1 VETPIRVLVADDT
14 DDIRLL
20 IRSTLQRDGRF
31 DVVAEASDGVESIRE
46 AARHHPDVVILD
58 LAMPQM
64 DGLEAIPA
72 IRRRSPESKIIVLSV
87 FPAER
92 MASQALSAGAN
103 AYIEKTDIH
112 RLVPLLMSILG
123 QPAGEEVPSAEPR
136 SADPTAVAGPPSEL
150 LQALAHELL
159 SPVTVIM
166 RLAETV
172 RTARDELDQE
182 TIDRCLDSI
191 ASNASHMAELIGSLA
206 DAHRVDAGMLAL
218 DPRPTD
224 VSALVRQTLDDMGS
238 VLDRH
243 LVEASLPD
251 GVTASIDRVRVRQVL
266 TNLLTN
272 AAKFS
277 PEGSRVTIE
286 LAAADGDV
294 HLVVAD
300 EGPGL
305 PDPDVAF
312 QKFSPLSSTRRG
324 GGLGLG
330 LYIARGIARAHG
342 GDLVASS
349 EGPGTRFDVRLPA

>member
-1 VETPIRVLVADDT
+1 VQTPIRVLVADDT

-72 IRRRSPESKIIVLSV
+72 IRRRSPDSRIIVLSV

-92 MASQALSAGAN
+92 MAAQALEAGAD
-103 AYIEKTDIH
+103 AYLEKTDIH
-112 RLVPLLMSILG
+112 RLVPVLLSILG
-123 QPAGEEVPSAEPR
+123 ESAGRAPSPPEPERSVPSGR
-136 SADPTAVAGPPSEL
+136 ADPPSEL

-159 SPVTVIM
+159 SPVTVIL

-172 RTARDELDQE
+172 RNDRDELDEE
-182 TIDRCLDSI
+182 TVDRCLDSI
-191 ASNASHMAELIGSLA
+191 ASNASHMADLIGSLS
-206 DAHRVDAGMLAL
+206 DAHRIDAGMLAL

-224 VSALVRQTLDDMGS
+224 VGALVSQTLADLGS
-238 VLDRH
+238 VLERH
-243 LVEASLPD
+243 RVESSMPD
-251 GVTASIDRVRVRQVL
+251 GVTASIDRVRIRQVI

-277 PEGSRVTIE
+277 P
-286 LAAADGDV
+286 DGTTVSIRLTAGRDGV
-294 HLVVAD
+294 RLTVAD

-305 PDPDVAF
+305 EDPDAAF

-349 EGPGTRFDVRLPA
+349 AAGGSRFEMRLPP